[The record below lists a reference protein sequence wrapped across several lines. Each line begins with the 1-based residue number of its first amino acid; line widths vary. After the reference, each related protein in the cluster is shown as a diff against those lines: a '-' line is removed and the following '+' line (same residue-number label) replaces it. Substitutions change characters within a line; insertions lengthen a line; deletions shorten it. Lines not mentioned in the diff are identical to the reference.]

1 MTLDQYKAEFNAPSL
16 SHLHQTQYENEK
28 HDYLALTQAQTHFGP
43 DKLTP
48 VTANPLF
55 YLAMTCY
62 QPAGQQCI
70 DFTDGYIPSP
80 FNISCQLLLSVEKK
94 THP

>member
-1 MTLDQYKAEFNAPSL
+1 MALDQYKVEFNTPSL
-16 SHLHQTQYENEK
+16 SHHHQTQYKNEK

-48 VTANPLF
+48 VTANSFF
-55 YLAMTCY
+55 YLAMACY

-70 DFTDGYIPSP
+70 DITNG
-80 FNISCQLLLSVEKK
+80 
-94 THP
+94 

>member
-1 MTLDQYKAEFNAPSL
+1 MSPGMARDQYKAEFNAPSL
-16 SHLHQTQYENEK
+16 SHHDQTQYENEK

-48 VTANPLF
+48 VTANSFF

-62 QPAGQQCI
+62 QPAGQHGI
-70 DFTDGYIPSP
+70 DFTDG
-80 FNISCQLLLSVEKK
+80 
-94 THP
+94 